1 MLLSDGR
8 LRKTGARA
16 VASLSIGTR
25 STRDARKAGTTPNK
39 RNVNTETT
47 GGNNKT
53 RAFGETSSVSAS
65 FDVVR
70 KLEASSEV
78 QKAISNPSTPPA
90 RESKRLSVKS

>member
-1 MLLSDGR
+1 MLLSDGL
-8 LRKTGARA
+8 LRKAGVAK

-39 RNVNTETT
+39 RTVKTET
-47 GGNNKT
+47 NKVKNKT

-90 RESKRLSVKS
+90 RDSNRLSVKS